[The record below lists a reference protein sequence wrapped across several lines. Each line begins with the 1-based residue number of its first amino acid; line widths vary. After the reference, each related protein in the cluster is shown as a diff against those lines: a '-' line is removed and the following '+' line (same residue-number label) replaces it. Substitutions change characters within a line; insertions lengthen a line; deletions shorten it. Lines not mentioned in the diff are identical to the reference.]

1 MTTALITRIEKFP
14 RPVAVLIDAGCV
26 SAGETL
32 ARDFRTKANARLF
45 GQPTAGSSS
54 SKYQW
59 SFPSGIATLSLP
71 TRSRFR
77 ADRKPIEFHG
87 IAPDEVVHPVPEDLQ
102 EGRNTCIR
110 RAEAWLS
117 QRAGLD

>member
-1 MTTALITRIEKFP
+1 MA
-14 RPVAVLIDAGCV
+14 
-26 SAGETL
+26 
-32 ARDFRTKANARLF
+32 
-45 GQPTAGSSS
+45 
-54 SKYQW
+54 
-59 SFPSGIATLSLP
+59 SLP

-77 ADRKPIEFHG
+77 ADGKPIEFNG
-87 IAPDEVVHPVPEDLQ
+87 ITPDEVVHPVPEDLQ